1 MIILFLPTF
10 TRDYCEFGRET
21 GARGLTESPVGESVA
36 LNSHAIITLCED
48 LMLTLGAG
56 FAKYSRILCW
66 VVSFILLLLAL
77 LSFTGETDNGMIVGF
92 LWLAGAF
99 AFAISA
105 IYLSKSP
112 QSEGDTGSS
121 E

>member
-36 LNSHAIITLCED
+36 LKSHAIITLCEN

-56 FAKYSRILCW
+56 FAKYSKILCW

-112 QSEGDTGSS
+112 QSEADTGSS

>member
-1 MIILFLPTF
+1 MIIFFLAVF
-10 TRDYCEFGRET
+10 TRDYCELGPET
-21 GARGLTESPVGESVA
+21 GARGLTERRVGESVA
-36 LNSHAIITLCED
+36 LDSRTIITLCED
-48 LMLTLGAG
+48 LMLTRGAG
-56 FAKYSRILCW
+56 FAKYSKMLCW

-99 AFAISA
+99 AFAVSA
-105 IYLSKSP
+105 IYPSKSP
-112 QSEGDTGSS
+112 QTEGDAGSS

>member
-1 MIILFLPTF
+1 MFLPVF
-10 TRDYCEFGRET
+10 ILDYYELGPET
-21 GARGLTESPVGESVA
+21 GAGGLTESPVGDSVA
-36 LNSHAIITLCED
+36 LKSRTIITLCENP
-48 LMLTLGAG
+48 MLTLGAG
-56 FAKYSRILCW
+56 FAKYSKILCW
-66 VVSFILLLLAL
+66 GVSFILLLLAL

-99 AFAISA
+99 AFAVSA

-112 QSEGDTGSS
+112 QTEGDTGSS

>member
-1 MIILFLPTF
+1 LGP
-10 TRDYCEFGRET
+10 ET
-21 GARGLTESPVGESVA
+21 GVRGLTENPVGESVA
-36 LNSHAIITLCED
+36 LESHTIITLCED
-48 LMLTLGAG
+48 LMLTPGAA
-56 FAKYSRILCW
+56 FAKYSKILCW
-66 VVSFILLLLAL
+66 GVSFILLLLAL
-77 LSFTGETDNGMIVGF
+77 LSFTSETDNGMIVGF